1 MPYIILLILSFMQ
14 GEVQSGYSKRAYSF
28 IDQRLLVPAWRQPGY
43 VKQLRATTSCCS
55 SYIISYH
62 ALLFELLL
70 IDMHSN
76 CTRTCFEVRACT
88 VSLPHARKKN
98 CFINQFV

>member
-1 MPYIILLILSFMQ
+1 MQ

-28 IDQRLLVPAWRQPGY
+28 IDQRLLVSTWRQPGH
-43 VKQLRATTSCCS
+43 VKQLSVTTSCCS

-62 ALLFELLL
+62 ALLSELLL
-70 IDMHSN
+70 IDMHRN
-76 CTRTCFEVRACT
+76 CTRTGYKVRACT

-98 CFINQFV
+98 CFIN